1 MKHRLLALV
10 VAIAIC
16 CSPFAAVR
24 SADAQEGGVVVTDL
38 GTPITG
44 VVTVMTAAFGVE
56 NGRNVMYTVVQADPA
71 IFVTVDLDEE
81 KVIRT
86 LELPDAGGSWSQ
98 AVDTFGNVYIG
109 TYAKG
114 LLYRFEPAT
123 ETLVNLGRIAG
134 EDYVYGLFPGPNG
147 KMYGGTYP
155 NGKTF
160 EYDPATNTVT
170 DFGTMKE
177 GELYVRGTVYDANRN
192 VLYAGTGS
200 HGDLIEY
207 DLATGTKRSVL
218 AEEYREGEPF
228 LYDMNIAGT
237 TLFVRKEKAKT
248 MLAID
253 TRTNAVLAEVPMI
266 SRSPSPKSPVADKV
280 YYTNNLELTEYDLNT
295 NTARGLGLR
304 TQGTGVAYGFAQLKD
319 PDMPGYTLVGLA
331 GNGGG
336 FFKYNLETGR
346 LKNLRLALPGAPKSL
361 NAVVNGPDGSIHVGG
376 FLTGGGLAS
385 YNPVTGAIVQ
395 TAGISQVEGFGTLGD
410 YVYAGVYPEAQLF
423 RFDPATRQIVKL
435 LNLAE
440 EGQDRPYAVLGLGQ
454 EKLIAIGTVATYG
467 AVEGALTLYDIV
479 TGQADVYKNIVP
491 NQSVLSLAYKDG
503 KLYGGTTIF
512 GGLGSDDPAPGSE
525 GKLFVFDVAT
535 RQKTFEIAPVPGGTA
550 VSGLLFGP
558 DGNLWGFANGTLFVF
573 DPASQTVIYQDAK
586 FPYGGGR
593 EWRNA
598 QLAIGT
604 DGQIYGLSD
613 SAHSFFRIDPATKQL
628 TVLNDDARTGLA
640 QDDFGHFYFLRGTHL
655 IQYSD
660 SALTVGYTGQI
671 ELTAAK
677 TKLEKGETVKLVP
690 EALLEKGRRTRNVSA
705 LTLEYASDRPD
716 IASVAADGTMTGT
729 GQGTAN
735 VWVKATFPDG
745 TVAESPKIA
754 VTSVDGSRLSE
765 LLVDGSPLAGF
776 NPEQFEYTLTVPYAA
791 TTVPHV
797 TAVPQS
803 SRSAVTVT
811 QATYVPGAAT
821 VQVVSAFGGENVYTV
836 KFERPALTGLKLDN
850 LKPMKQGEQKK
861 LTVKAYYADGSSRIV
876 TEGVVYSSSDPSV
889 ASVDAQ
895 GNVYALEKGKTTIT
909 ATYEGRSASD
919 KLVVT
924 PWKK

>member
-1 MKHRLLALV
+1 VISLKHRLLALI
-10 VAIAIC
+10 VAIALC
-16 CSPFAAVR
+16 FSPFAAVR
-24 SADAQEGGVVVTDL
+24 PADAQEGGVVVTDL

-71 IFVTVDLDEE
+71 IFVTVDMDED

-253 TRTNAVLAEVPMI
+253 TRTNTVLAEVPMI

-319 PDMPGYTLVGLA
+319 PEMPGYTLVGLA

-346 LKNLRLALPGAPKSL
+346 LINLRLALPGAPKPL

-376 FLTGGGLAS
+376 FLTGAGLAS
-385 YNPVTGAIVQ
+385 YNPATGTIVQ
-395 TAGISQVEGFGTLGD
+395 TSGISQVEGFGTLGD

-423 RFDPATRQIVKL
+423 RFDPATQQIVKL

-440 EGQDRPYAVLGLGQ
+440 EGQDRPYAVLGLEQ
-454 EKLIAIGTVATYG
+454 EQLIAIGTVATYG
-467 AVEGALTLYDIV
+467 AVEGALTLYDPV
-479 TGQADVYKNIVP
+479 TGQADVYKNIVGAVAGV
-491 NQSVLSLAYKDG
+491 QGRQAVRRHDDFRRAGQRRSGSGQRRKAVRLRRRLAAEDVRDCAG
-503 KLYGGTTIF
+503 ARRDSRIRLAVRTGRQ
-512 GGLGSDDPAPGSE
+512 
-525 GKLFVFDVAT
+525 FVGIRQRDVV
-535 RQKTFEIAPVPGGTA
+535 RVR
-550 VSGLLFGP
+550 SG
-558 DGNLWGFANGTLFVF
+558 NANG
-573 DPASQTVIYQDAK
+573 
-586 FPYGGGR
+586 
-593 EWRNA
+593 
-598 QLAIGT
+598 
-604 DGQIYGLSD
+604 
-613 SAHSFFRIDPATKQL
+613 
-628 TVLNDDARTGLA
+628 
-640 QDDFGHFYFLRGTHL
+640 HL
-655 IQYSD
+655 PGCEIPVQ
-660 SALTVGYTGQI
+660 
-671 ELTAAK
+671 
-677 TKLEKGETVKLVP
+677 
-690 EALLEKGRRTRNVSA
+690 RRTRMAQHAFDNRHGRANLRLVRQRAFVLPHRSGDEA
-705 LTLEYASDRPD
+705 TDRAERRRAHRIGPGRLRPFLLPERDASDPIFRSRPD
-716 IASVAADGTMTGT
+716 GRLYRADR
-729 GQGTAN
+729 ADRRE
-735 VWVKATFPDG
+735 DG
-745 TVAESPKIA
+745 
-754 VTSVDGSRLSE
+754 
-765 LLVDGSPLAGF
+765 AGEGR
-776 NPEQFEYTLTVPYAA
+776 NREART
-791 TTVPHV
+791 
-797 TAVPQS
+797 
-803 SRSAVTVT
+803 RSA
-811 QATYVPGAAT
+811 A
-821 VQVVSAFGGENVYTV
+821 GERT
-836 KFERPALTGLKLDN
+836 A
-850 LKPMKQGEQKK
+850 
-861 LTVKAYYADGSSRIV
+861 
-876 TEGVVYSSSDPSV
+876 
-889 ASVDAQ
+889 DAQ
-895 GNVYALEKGKTTIT
+895 RLRAD
-909 ATYEGRSASD
+909 A
-919 KLVVT
+919 
-924 PWKK
+924 